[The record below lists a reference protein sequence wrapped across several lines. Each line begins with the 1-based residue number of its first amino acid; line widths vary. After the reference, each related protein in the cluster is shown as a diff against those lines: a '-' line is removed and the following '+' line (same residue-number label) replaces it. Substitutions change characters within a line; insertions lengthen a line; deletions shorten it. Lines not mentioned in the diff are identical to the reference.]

1 MVKAISTSNAALQSD
16 IDRAGTSATGSRIG
30 EFVDRHIPILFN
42 IPTAI
47 FLFGLVFVPIV
58 LVILMSFTDWQLIT
72 KPDPDFVGLDN
83 YIKPW
88 SDERWIGAM
97 LHTLIYAVV
106 SVAGQFAIGL
116 GTALLFNRSFAGKA
130 FYRSV
135 WMMPMI
141 SMSVAISLVWI
152 LFFDSAYGMLNF
164 LLSYV
169 GIEPIEWT
177 TSPQWALASLIV
189 VGIWHYTPF
198 MTLILLAG
206 LQSLPQDP
214 FEAARIDGASR
225 WQTLWHITLPL
236 LKAHIM
242 VALIL
247 RSIFAI
253 KEFDTFLAITEGGPA
268 YASETMNL
276 NIYFN
281 AFEYQYMGEAAA
293 KGVIFFA
300 FIASI
305 QLVLVRL
312 RKRSWSY

>member
-1 MVKAISTSNAALQSD
+1 MATAQDQLRADGERTS
-16 IDRAGTSATGSRIG
+16 GTSAGTRVL
-30 EFVDRHIPILFN
+30 EFIDRHMVVLFN
-42 IPTAI
+42 IPTVV
-47 FLFGLVFVPIV
+47 FLFGLVAVPIG
-58 LVILMSFTDWQLIT
+58 LIIGMSFTDWQLIT
-72 KPDPDFVGLDN
+72 KPDWEFVGLAN

-88 SDERWIGAM
+88 GDDRWLGAM
-97 LHTLIYAVV
+97 WHTIFYAVA
-106 SVAGQFAIGL
+106 SVFGQFVLGL
-116 GTALLFNRSFAGKA
+116 ATALLFNRSFAGKS
-130 FYRSV
+130 FYRSI

-141 SMSVAISLVWI
+141 SMSVAVSLVWI
-152 LFFDSAYGMLNF
+152 LFFDNAYGMLNF
-164 LLSYV
+164 LLGNI
-169 GIEPIEWT
+169 GIPPIEWT
-177 TSPQWALASLIV
+177 TSPEGALPSLIL

-198 MTLILLAG
+198 MTLILLSG

-225 WQTLWHITLPL
+225 LQVLWHVTLPL

-253 KEFDTFLAITEGGPA
+253 KEFDTFLAITEGGPN

-276 NIYFN
+276 NIYFT

-293 KGVIFFA
+293 KGIIFFA
-300 FIASI
+300 VIASI